1 MLFLP
6 SDTEYIIETL
16 QKNGYEAYAVGGCV
30 RDMLNGDTPHD
41 FDITTSAEPE
51 TVISL
56 FEKTV
61 PTGIKHGTVTVIIN
75 GVPNEVTTYRT
86 DGEYRDHRRPD
97 SVIFVKSLREDLARR
112 DFTVNAMAYNKV
124 DGLKDFFGGKQDI
137 QNRIL
142 RAVGEPE
149 RRFYEDALRILRLF
163 RFSSVL
169 GFNIEENTLKAALE
183 YAPTLKN
190 VSAERIYSEL
200 LKTVCG
206 KNPAALKPLTDI
218 GGLRF
223 SGLTSD
229 PDYGILPLLNS
240 VDTKLF
246 AFLYSGGADVTA
258 ALDFLKVPNKTK
270 KTARDMLT
278 LLNMPLPVSKP
289 EIKEMLY
296 LTSPLSVENY
306 FDYKAAYG
314 ENCENARN
322 MLSEIIENA
331 EPYKISDLKIRGKDL
346 KKLGISGRGVGETLE
361 NLRRLVINDPT
372 LNTKK
377 RLTEAIAFEQ
387 INLSSVT
394 D

>member
-6 SDTEYIIETL
+6 SNTEYIIETL

-51 TVISL
+51 AVISL

-112 DFTVNAMAYNKV
+112 DFTVNAMAYNKN

-183 YAPTLKN
+183 YAPTLKS

-200 LKTVCG
+200 LKTLCG
-206 KNPAALKPLTDI
+206 KKPAALKPLTDI
-218 GGLRF
+218 GGLGF
-223 SGLTSD
+223 LGVNTS
-229 PDYGILPLLNS
+229 PDYGILPLLGS
-240 VDTKLF
+240 ADTKLF

-258 ALDFLKVPNKTK
+258 ALDFLRVPNKTK
-270 KTARDMLT
+270 KAARDMLT
-278 LLNMPLPVSKP
+278 LFNMPFPKTKP

-296 LTSPLSVENY
+296 LTSPVSVENY

-331 EPYKISDLKIRGKDL
+331 EPYKISDLKIRGEDL
-346 KKLGISGRGVGETLE
+346 KKLGIRGRETGEMLE
-361 NLRRLVINDPT
+361 ALRKYVIPDPT
-372 LNTKK
+372 LNTKS
-377 RLTEAIAFEQ
+377 RLLEEIK
-387 INLSSVT
+387 NLRSNF
-394 D
+394 

>member
-16 QKNGYEAYAVGGCV
+16 QKNGYEAFAVGGCV

-51 TVISL
+51 TVMSL

-112 DFTVNAMAYNKV
+112 DFTVNAMAYNQK
-124 DGLKDFFGGKQDI
+124 DGLKDFFGGREDI
-137 QNRIL
+137 ENRIL
-142 RAVGEPE
+142 RAVGEPG
-149 RRFYEDALRILRLF
+149 RRFYEDALRIMRLF

-169 GFNIEENTLKAALE
+169 GFDIEENTLKAALE
-183 YAPTLKN
+183 YAPTLKS

-200 LKTVCG
+200 LKTLCG

-218 GGLRF
+218 GGLGF
-223 SGLTSD
+223 LGVNTS
-229 PDYGILPLLNS
+229 PDYGILPLLGS
-240 VDTKLF
+240 ADTKLF
-246 AFLYSGGADVTA
+246 AFLYSGGAEVSP

-270 KTARDMLT
+270 KAAQDMLT
-278 LLNMPLPVSKP
+278 LLNMPFPKTKP

-296 LTSPLSVENY
+296 LTSPSSTENY
-306 FDYKAAYG
+306 FDYRSAYG
-314 ENCENARN
+314 KDCAAARD
-322 MLSEIIENA
+322 MLTEIIKNG
-331 EPYKISDLKIRGKDL
+331 EPYRISDLKIGGKDL
-346 KKLGISGRGVGETLE
+346 KKCGISGSAIGETLE
-361 NLRRLVINDPT
+361 KLRRSVLKNPE
-372 LNTKK
+372 LNTRSELIKAVK
-377 RLTEAIAFEQ
+377 NGFPRENRFR
-387 INLSSVT
+387 
-394 D
+394 

>member
-112 DFTVNAMAYNKV
+112 DFTVNAIAYNKK
-124 DGLKDFFGGKQDI
+124 DGLKDFFGGKEDI

-218 GGLRF
+218 GGLKF
-223 SGLTSD
+223 SGLTAA

-240 VDTKLF
+240 ADTKLF

-270 KTARDMLT
+270 KNARDMLT
-278 LLNMPLPVSKP
+278 LLNMPFPTTKP
-289 EIKEMLY
+289 GIKEMLY

-306 FDYKAAYG
+306 FNYKVAYG

-322 MLSEIIENA
+322 MLSEIIKNA
-331 EPYKISDLKIRGKDL
+331 EPYKISDLKIRGEDL
-346 KKLGISGRGVGETLE
+346 KKLGISGREVGDTLE
-361 NLRRLVINDPT
+361 ALRRLIINDPT

-387 INLSSVT
+387 IN
-394 D
+394 

>member
-16 QKNGYEAYAVGGCV
+16 QKNGYEAFAVGGCV

-51 TVISL
+51 TVMSL

-112 DFTVNAMAYNKV
+112 DFTVNAMAYNQK
-124 DGLKDFFGGKQDI
+124 DGLKDFFGGREDI
-137 QNRIL
+137 ENRIL
-142 RAVGEPE
+142 RAVGEPG
-149 RRFYEDALRILRLF
+149 RRFYEDALRIMRLF

-169 GFNIEENTLKAALE
+169 GFDIEENTLKAALG
-183 YAPTLKN
+183 YAPTLKS

-200 LKTVCG
+200 LKTLCG

-218 GGLRF
+218 GGLGF
-223 SGLTSD
+223 LGVNTS
-229 PDYGILPLLNS
+229 PDYGILPLLGS
-240 VDTKLF
+240 ADTKLF
-246 AFLYSGGADVTA
+246 AFLYSCGAEVSP

-270 KTARDMLT
+270 RAAQDMLT
-278 LLNMPLPVSKP
+278 ILNMPFPKTKP

-296 LTSPLSVENY
+296 LTSPSSAENY
-306 FDYKAAYG
+306 FDYRSAYG
-314 ENCENARN
+314 KDCAAARD
-322 MLSEIIENA
+322 MLTEIIKNG
-331 EPYKISDLKIRGKDL
+331 EPYRISDLKIGGRDL
-346 KKLGISGRGVGETLE
+346 KKCGISGRAIGETLE
-361 NLRRLVINDPT
+361 KLRRSVLKNPE
-372 LNTKK
+372 LNTRSELIKAVK
-377 RLTEAIAFEQ
+377 NEPPRENRFR
-387 INLSSVT
+387 
-394 D
+394 

>member
-16 QKNGYEAYAVGGCV
+16 QKNGYEAFAVGGCV

-51 TVISL
+51 TVMSL

-112 DFTVNAMAYNKV
+112 DFTVNAMAYNQK
-124 DGLKDFFGGKQDI
+124 DGLKDFFGGREDI
-137 QNRIL
+137 ENRIL
-142 RAVGEPE
+142 RAVGEPG
-149 RRFYEDALRILRLF
+149 RRFYEDALRIMRLF

-169 GFNIEENTLKAALE
+169 GFDIEENTLKAALE
-183 YAPTLKN
+183 YAPTLKS

-200 LKTVCG
+200 LKTLCG
-206 KNPAALKPLTDI
+206 KTPAALKPLTDI
-218 GGLRF
+218 GGLGF
-223 SGLTSD
+223 LGVNTS
-229 PDYGILPLLNS
+229 PDYGILPLLGS
-240 VDTKLF
+240 ADTKLF
-246 AFLYSGGADVTA
+246 AFLYSGGAEVSP

-270 KTARDMLT
+270 KAAQDMLT
-278 LLNMPLPVSKP
+278 LLNMPFPKTKP

-296 LTSPLSVENY
+296 LTSPSSTENY
-306 FDYKAAYG
+306 FDYRSAYG
-314 ENCENARN
+314 KDCAAARD
-322 MLSEIIENA
+322 MLTEIIKNG
-331 EPYKISDLKIRGKDL
+331 EPYRISDLKIGGKDL
-346 KKLGISGRGVGETLE
+346 KKCGISGRAIGETLE
-361 NLRRLVINDPT
+361 KLRRSVLKNPE
-372 LNTKK
+372 LNTRSELIKAVK
-377 RLTEAIAFEQ
+377 NGFPRENRFR
-387 INLSSVT
+387 
-394 D
+394 

>member
-16 QKNGYEAYAVGGCV
+16 QKNGYEAFAVGGCV

-51 TVISL
+51 TVMLL

-112 DFTVNAMAYNKV
+112 DFTVNAMAYNKR
-124 DGLKDFFGGKQDI
+124 DGLKDFFGGREDI
-137 QNRIL
+137 ENRIL
-142 RAVGEPE
+142 RAVGEPG

-183 YAPTLKN
+183 YAPTLKS

-200 LKTVCG
+200 LKTLCG

-218 GGLRF
+218 SGFRF

-229 PDYGILPLLNS
+229 PDYGILPLLGS
-240 VDTKLF
+240 ADTKLF

-258 ALDFLKVPNKTK
+258 ALDFLRVPNKTK
-270 KTARDMLT
+270 KAARDMLT
-278 LLNMPLPVSKP
+278 LLNMPFPKTKP

-296 LTSPLSVENY
+296 LTSPVSVENY

-331 EPYKISDLKIRGKDL
+331 EPYKISDLKIRGEDL
-346 KKLGISGRGVGETLE
+346 KKLGIRGRETGEMLE
-361 NLRRLVINDPT
+361 ALRKYVIPDPT
-372 LNTKK
+372 LNTKS
-377 RLTEAIAFEQ
+377 RLLEEIK
-387 INLSSVT
+387 NLRSNF
-394 D
+394 

>member
-16 QKNGYEAYAVGGCV
+16 QKNGYEAFAVGGCV

-51 TVISL
+51 TVMSL

-112 DFTVNAMAYNKV
+112 DFTVNAMAYNKK

-142 RAVGEPE
+142 RAVGEPG

-169 GFNIEENTLKAALE
+169 GFDIEENTLKAALE
-183 YAPTLKN
+183 YAPTLKS

-200 LKTVCG
+200 LKTLCG

-218 GGLRF
+218 GGLGF
-223 SGLTSD
+223 LGVNTS
-229 PDYGILPLLNS
+229 PDYGILPLLGS
-240 VDTKLF
+240 ADTKLF
-246 AFLYSGGADVTA
+246 AFLFSGGAEVSP

-270 KTARDMLT
+270 KAAQDMLT
-278 LLNMPLPVSKP
+278 LLNMPFPKTKP

-296 LTSPLSVENY
+296 LTSPSSAENY
-306 FDYKAAYG
+306 FDYRSAYG
-314 ENCENARN
+314 KDCAAARD
-322 MLSEIIENA
+322 MLTEIIKNG
-331 EPYKISDLKIRGKDL
+331 EPYRISDLKIGGRDL
-346 KKLGISGRGVGETLE
+346 KKCGISGRAIGETLE
-361 NLRRLVINDPT
+361 KLRRSVLKNPE
-372 LNTKK
+372 LNTRSELIKAVK
-377 RLTEAIAFEQ
+377 NEPPRENRFR
-387 INLSSVT
+387 
-394 D
+394 

>member
-16 QKNGYEAYAVGGCV
+16 QKNGYEAFAVGGCV

-51 TVISL
+51 TVMSL

-112 DFTVNAMAYNKV
+112 DFTVNAMAYNQK
-124 DGLKDFFGGKQDI
+124 DGLKDFFGGREDI
-137 QNRIL
+137 ENRIL
-142 RAVGEPE
+142 RAVGEPG
-149 RRFYEDALRILRLF
+149 RRFYEDALRIMRLF

-183 YAPTLKN
+183 YAPTLKS

-200 LKTVCG
+200 LKTLCG

-218 GGLRF
+218 GGLGF
-223 SGLTSD
+223 LGVNTS
-229 PDYGILPLLNS
+229 PDYGILPLLGS
-240 VDTKLF
+240 ADTKLF
-246 AFLYSGGADVTA
+246 AFLYSGGAKISP

-270 KTARDMLT
+270 KAAQDMLT
-278 LLNMPLPVSKP
+278 LLNMPFPKTKP

-296 LTSPLSVENY
+296 LTSPSSAENY
-306 FDYKAAYG
+306 FDYRSAYG
-314 ENCENARN
+314 KDCAAARD
-322 MLSEIIENA
+322 MLTEIIKNG
-331 EPYKISDLKIRGKDL
+331 EPYRISDLKIGGRDL
-346 KKLGISGRGVGETLE
+346 KKCGISGRAIGETLE
-361 NLRRLVINDPT
+361 KLRRSVLKNPE
-372 LNTKK
+372 LNTRSELIKAVK
-377 RLTEAIAFEQ
+377 NEPPRENRFR
-387 INLSSVT
+387 
-394 D
+394 

>member
-30 RDMLNGDTPHD
+30 RDMLNSDTPHD

-51 TVISL
+51 AVISL

-112 DFTVNAMAYNKV
+112 DFTVNAMAYNKR
-124 DGLKDFFGGKQDI
+124 DGLKDFFGGKEDI

-183 YAPTLKN
+183 YAPTLKS

-200 LKTVCG
+200 LKTLCG
-206 KNPAALKPLTDI
+206 KKPAALKPLTDI
-218 GGLRF
+218 GGLGF
-223 SGLTSD
+223 LGLNTA
-229 PDYGILPLLNS
+229 PDYGILPLLGS
-240 VDTKLF
+240 ADTKLF

-258 ALDFLKVPNKTK
+258 ALDFLRVPNKTK
-270 KTARDMLT
+270 KAARDMLT

-296 LTSPLSVENY
+296 LTSPVSVENY

-331 EPYKISDLKIRGKDL
+331 EPYKISDLKIRGEDL
-346 KKLGISGRGVGETLE
+346 KKLGIRGRETGEMLE
-361 NLRRLVINDPT
+361 ALRKYVIPDPT
-372 LNTKK
+372 LNTKS
-377 RLTEAIAFEQ
+377 RLLEEIK
-387 INLSSVT
+387 NLRSNF
-394 D
+394 

>member
-16 QKNGYEAYAVGGCV
+16 QKNGYEAFAVGGCV

-75 GVPNEVTTYRT
+75 GVPNEVTTYRA

-112 DFTVNAMAYNKV
+112 DFTVNAMAYNQK
-124 DGLKDFFGGKQDI
+124 DGLKDFFGGREDI
-137 QNRIL
+137 ENRIL

-149 RRFYEDALRILRLF
+149 RRFYEDALRIMRLF

-169 GFNIEENTLKAALE
+169 GFDIEENTLKAALE
-183 YAPTLKN
+183 YAPTLKS

-218 GGLRF
+218 GGLGF
-223 SGLTSD
+223 LGVNTS
-229 PDYGILPLLNS
+229 PDYGILPLLGS
-240 VDTKLF
+240 ADTKLF
-246 AFLYSGGADVTA
+246 AFIYSGGAEVSP

-270 KTARDMLT
+270 KASQDMLT
-278 LLNMPLPVSKP
+278 LLNMPFPKTKP

-296 LTSPLSVENY
+296 LTSPSSAENY
-306 FDYKAAYG
+306 FDYRSAYG
-314 ENCENARN
+314 EDCAAARD
-322 MLSEIIENA
+322 MLTEIIKNA
-331 EPYKISDLKIRGKDL
+331 EPYRISDLKIGGRDL
-346 KKLGISGRGVGETLE
+346 EKYGISGRVIGETLE
-361 NLRRLVINDPT
+361 KLRRSVLKNPE
-372 LNTKK
+372 LNTRSELIKAVK
-377 RLTEAIAFEQ
+377 
-387 INLSSVT
+387 NGLSRENRFR
-394 D
+394 

>member
-16 QKNGYEAYAVGGCV
+16 QKNGYEAFAVGGCV

-51 TVISL
+51 TVMSL

-75 GVPNEVTTYRT
+75 GMPNEVTTYRT

-112 DFTVNAMAYNKV
+112 DFTVNAMAYNKK

-142 RAVGEPE
+142 RAVGEPG
-149 RRFYEDALRILRLF
+149 RRFYEDALRIMRLF
-163 RFSSVL
+163 RFSSIL
-169 GFNIEENTLKAALE
+169 GFDIEENTLKAALE
-183 YAPTLKN
+183 YAPTLKS

-200 LKTVCG
+200 LKTLCG

-218 GGLRF
+218 GGLGF
-223 SGLTSD
+223 LGVNTS
-229 PDYGILPLLNS
+229 PDYGILPLLGS
-240 VDTKLF
+240 ADTKLF
-246 AFLYSGGADVTA
+246 AFLYSGGAEVTA
-258 ALDFLKVPNKTK
+258 ALDFLRVPNKTK
-270 KTARDMLT
+270 KAAQDMLT
-278 LLNMPLPVSKP
+278 LLNMPFPKTKP

-296 LTSPLSVENY
+296 LTSPPSAENY
-306 FDYKAAYG
+306 FDYRSAYG
-314 ENCENARN
+314 KDCAAARD
-322 MLSEIIENA
+322 MLTEIIKNG
-331 EPYKISDLKIRGKDL
+331 EPYRISDLKIGGKDL
-346 KKLGISGRGVGETLE
+346 KKCGISGRAIGETLE
-361 NLRRLVINDPT
+361 KLRRSVLKNPE
-372 LNTKK
+372 LNTRSELIKAVK
-377 RLTEAIAFEQ
+377 NEPPRENRFR
-387 INLSSVT
+387 
-394 D
+394 

>member
-16 QKNGYEAYAVGGCV
+16 QKNGYEAFAVGGCV

-51 TVISL
+51 AVISL
-56 FEKTV
+56 FKKTV

-112 DFTVNAMAYNKV
+112 DFTVNAMAYNKR

-142 RAVGEPE
+142 RAVGEPG

-169 GFNIEENTLKAALE
+169 GFDIEENTLKAALE
-183 YAPTLKN
+183 YAPTLKS

-200 LKTVCG
+200 LKTLCG

-218 GGLRF
+218 SGLRF

-240 VDTKLF
+240 ADTKLF

-270 KTARDMLT
+270 KNARDMLT
-278 LLNMPLPVSKP
+278 LLNMPFPKTKP

-296 LTSPLSVENY
+296 LTSYSSAENY
-306 FDYKAAYG
+306 FDYRSAYG
-314 ENCENARN
+314 KDCAAARD
-322 MLSEIIENA
+322 MLTEILKNG
-331 EPYKISDLKIRGKDL
+331 EPYRISDLKIGGRDL
-346 KKLGISGRGVGETLE
+346 KKCGISGRAIGETLE
-361 NLRRLVINDPT
+361 KLRRSVLKNPEF
-372 LNTKK
+372 NTRSELIKAVK
-377 RLTEAIAFEQ
+377 NEPPRENRFR
-387 INLSSVT
+387 
-394 D
+394 

>member
-16 QKNGYEAYAVGGCV
+16 QKNGYEAFAVGGCV

-51 TVISL
+51 TVMSL

-112 DFTVNAMAYNKV
+112 DFTVNAMAYNQK
-124 DGLKDFFGGKQDI
+124 DGLKDFFGGREDI
-137 QNRIL
+137 ENRIL
-142 RAVGEPE
+142 RAVGEPG
-149 RRFYEDALRILRLF
+149 RRFYEDALRIMRLF

-169 GFNIEENTLKAALE
+169 GFDIEENTLKAALE
-183 YAPTLKN
+183 YAPTLKS

-200 LKTVCG
+200 LKTLCG
-206 KNPAALKPLTDI
+206 KTPAALKPLTDI
-218 GGLRF
+218 GGLGF
-223 SGLTSD
+223 LGVNTS
-229 PDYGILPLLNS
+229 PDYGILPLLGS
-240 VDTKLF
+240 ADTKLF
-246 AFLYSGGADVTA
+246 AFLYSGGAEVSP

-270 KTARDMLT
+270 KAAQDMLT
-278 LLNMPLPVSKP
+278 LLNMPFPKTKP

-296 LTSPLSVENY
+296 LTSPSSAENY
-306 FDYKAAYG
+306 FDYRSAYG
-314 ENCENARN
+314 KDCAAARD
-322 MLSEIIENA
+322 MLTEIIKNG
-331 EPYKISDLKIRGKDL
+331 EPYRISDLKIGGRDL
-346 KKLGISGRGVGETLE
+346 KKCGISGRAIGETLE
-361 NLRRLVINDPT
+361 KLRRSVLKNPE
-372 LNTKK
+372 LNTRSELIKAVK
-377 RLTEAIAFEQ
+377 NGLPRENRFR
-387 INLSSVT
+387 
-394 D
+394 

>member
-16 QKNGYEAYAVGGCV
+16 QKKGYEAYAVGGCV

-97 SVIFVKSLREDLARR
+97 SVIFVKSLRKDLARR
-112 DFTVNAMAYNKV
+112 DFTVNAMAYNKN

-218 GGLRF
+218 GGLGF
-223 SGLTSD
+223 LGLNTA

-240 VDTKLF
+240 ADTKLF
-246 AFLYSGGADVTA
+246 AFLYSGGAEVTA
-258 ALDFLKVPNKTK
+258 ALDFLRVPNKTK
-270 KTARDMLT
+270 KAARDMLT
-278 LLNMPLPVSKP
+278 LLNMPFPSTKT

-306 FDYKAAYG
+306 FDYKAAYD

-331 EPYKISDLKIRGKDL
+331 EPYKISDLKIRGEDL

>member
-16 QKNGYEAYAVGGCV
+16 QKNGYEAFAVGGCV

-51 TVISL
+51 TVMSL

-61 PTGIKHGTVTVIIN
+61 PTGIKHGTVTAIIN

-112 DFTVNAMAYNKV
+112 DFTVNAMAYNQK
-124 DGLKDFFGGKQDI
+124 DGLKDFFGGREDI
-137 QNRIL
+137 ENRIL
-142 RAVGEPE
+142 RAVGEPG

-169 GFNIEENTLKAALE
+169 GFDIEENTLKAALE
-183 YAPTLKN
+183 YAPTLKS

-200 LKTVCG
+200 LKTLCG

-218 GGLRF
+218 GGLGF
-223 SGLTSD
+223 LGVNTS
-229 PDYGILPLLNS
+229 PDYGILPLLGS
-240 VDTKLF
+240 ADTKLF

-270 KTARDMLT
+270 KNAQDMLT
-278 LLNMPLPVSKP
+278 LLNMPFPKTKP

-296 LTSPLSVENY
+296 LTSPPSAENY
-306 FDYKAAYG
+306 FDYRSAYG
-314 ENCENARN
+314 KDCAAARD
-322 MLSEIIENA
+322 MLTEIIKNG
-331 EPYKISDLKIRGKDL
+331 EPYRISDLKIGGRDL
-346 KKLGISGRGVGETLE
+346 KKCGISGRAIGETLE
-361 NLRRLVINDPT
+361 KLRRSVLKNPE
-372 LNTKK
+372 LNTRSELIKAVK
-377 RLTEAIAFEQ
+377 NEPPRENRFR
-387 INLSSVT
+387 
-394 D
+394 

>member
-51 TVISL
+51 AVISL
-56 FEKTV
+56 FKKTV

-112 DFTVNAMAYNKV
+112 DFTVNAMAYNKK

-223 SGLTSD
+223 SGLISD
-229 PDYGILPLLNS
+229 PDYGILLLLNS
-240 VDTKLF
+240 ADTKLF

-258 ALDFLKVPNKTK
+258 ALDFLRVPNKTK
-270 KTARDMLT
+270 KAARDMLT

-331 EPYKISDLKIRGKDL
+331 EPYKISDLKIRGEDL
-346 KKLGISGRGVGETLE
+346 KKLGISGRETGEMLE
-361 NLRRLVINDPT
+361 ALRKYVIPDPT
-372 LNTKK
+372 LNTKS
-377 RLTEAIAFEQ
+377 RLLEEIK
-387 INLSSVT
+387 NLRSNF
-394 D
+394 

>member
-51 TVISL
+51 TVMSL

-112 DFTVNAMAYNKV
+112 DFTVNAMAYNQK
-124 DGLKDFFGGKQDI
+124 DGLKDFFGGREDI
-137 QNRIL
+137 ENRIL
-142 RAVGEPE
+142 RAVGEPG
-149 RRFYEDALRILRLF
+149 RRFYEDALRIMRLF

-169 GFNIEENTLKAALE
+169 GFDIEENTLKAALE
-183 YAPTLKN
+183 YAPTLKS

-200 LKTVCG
+200 LKTLCG

-218 GGLRF
+218 GGLGF
-223 SGLTSD
+223 LGVNTS
-229 PDYGILPLLNS
+229 PDYGILPLLGS
-240 VDTKLF
+240 ADTKLF
-246 AFLYSGGADVTA
+246 AFLYSGGAEVSP

-270 KTARDMLT
+270 KAARDMLT
-278 LLNMPLPVSKP
+278 LLNMPFPKTKP

-296 LTSPLSVENY
+296 LTSPVSVENY

-331 EPYKISDLKIRGKDL
+331 EPYKISDLKIRGEDL
-346 KKLGISGRGVGETLE
+346 KKLGIRGRETGEMLE
-361 NLRRLVINDPT
+361 ALRKYVIPDPT
-372 LNTKK
+372 LNTKS
-377 RLTEAIAFEQ
+377 RLLEEIK
-387 INLSSVT
+387 NLRSNF
-394 D
+394 

>member
-16 QKNGYEAYAVGGCV
+16 QKNGYEAFAVGGCV

-51 TVISL
+51 TVMSL

-112 DFTVNAMAYNKV
+112 DFTVNAMAYNQK
-124 DGLKDFFGGKQDI
+124 DGLKDFFGGREDI
-137 QNRIL
+137 ENRIL
-142 RAVGEPE
+142 RAVGEPG
-149 RRFYEDALRILRLF
+149 RRFYEDALRIMRLF

-169 GFNIEENTLKAALE
+169 GFDIEENTLKAALG
-183 YAPTLKN
+183 YAPTLKS
-190 VSAERIYSEL
+190 VSTERIYSEL
-200 LKTVCG
+200 LKTLCG

-218 GGLRF
+218 GGLGF
-223 SGLTSD
+223 LGVNTS
-229 PDYGILPLLNS
+229 PDYGILPLLVS
-240 VDTKLF
+240 ADTKLF
-246 AFLYSGGADVTA
+246 AFLYSGGAEVSP

-270 KTARDMLT
+270 KAAQDMLT
-278 LLNMPLPVSKP
+278 LLNMPFPKTKP

-296 LTSPLSVENY
+296 LTSPPSAENY
-306 FDYKAAYG
+306 FDYRSAYG
-314 ENCENARN
+314 KDCAAARD
-322 MLSEIIENA
+322 MLTEIIKNG
-331 EPYKISDLKIRGKDL
+331 EPYRISDLKIGGRDL
-346 KKLGISGRGVGETLE
+346 KKCGISGRAIGETLE
-361 NLRRLVINDPT
+361 KLRRSVLKNPE
-372 LNTKK
+372 LNTRSELIKAVK
-377 RLTEAIAFEQ
+377 NGLPRENRFR
-387 INLSSVT
+387 
-394 D
+394 

>member
-16 QKNGYEAYAVGGCV
+16 QKNGYEAFAVGGCV

-51 TVISL
+51 TVMSL

-112 DFTVNAMAYNKV
+112 DFTVNAMAYNQK
-124 DGLKDFFGGKQDI
+124 DGLKDFFGGREDI
-137 QNRIL
+137 ENRIL
-142 RAVGEPE
+142 RAVGEPG
-149 RRFYEDALRILRLF
+149 RRFYEDALRIMRLF

-169 GFNIEENTLKAALE
+169 AFDIEENTLKAALE
-183 YAPTLKN
+183 YAPTLKS

-200 LKTVCG
+200 LKTLCG

-218 GGLRF
+218 GGLGF
-223 SGLTSD
+223 LGVNTS
-229 PDYGILPLLNS
+229 PDYGILPLLGS
-240 VDTKLF
+240 ADTKLF
-246 AFLYSGGADVTA
+246 AFLYSGGAEVSP

-270 KTARDMLT
+270 KAAQDMLT
-278 LLNMPLPVSKP
+278 LLNMPFPKTKP

-296 LTSPLSVENY
+296 LTSPSSTENY
-306 FDYKAAYG
+306 FDYRSAYG
-314 ENCENARN
+314 KDCAAARD
-322 MLSEIIENA
+322 MLTEIIKNG
-331 EPYKISDLKIRGKDL
+331 EPYRISDLKIGGKDL
-346 KKLGISGRGVGETLE
+346 KKCGISGRAIGETLE
-361 NLRRLVINDPT
+361 KLRRSVLKNPE
-372 LNTKK
+372 LNTRSELIKAVK
-377 RLTEAIAFEQ
+377 NGFPRENRFR
-387 INLSSVT
+387 
-394 D
+394 

>member
-51 TVISL
+51 AVISL
-56 FEKTV
+56 FKKTV

-112 DFTVNAMAYNKV
+112 DFTVNAMAYNKN

-218 GGLRF
+218 GGLGF
-223 SGLTSD
+223 LGLNTA

-240 VDTKLF
+240 ADTKLF

-270 KTARDMLT
+270 KAARDMLT

>member
-16 QKNGYEAYAVGGCV
+16 QKNGYEAFAVGGCV

-51 TVISL
+51 TVMSL

-112 DFTVNAMAYNKV
+112 DFTVNAMAYNQK
-124 DGLKDFFGGKQDI
+124 DGLKDFFGGREDI
-137 QNRIL
+137 ENRIL
-142 RAVGEPE
+142 RAVGEPG
-149 RRFYEDALRILRLF
+149 RRFYEDALRIMRLF

-183 YAPTLKN
+183 YAPTLKS

-200 LKTVCG
+200 LKTLCG

-218 GGLRF
+218 SGLRF

-240 VDTKLF
+240 ADTKLF

-258 ALDFLKVPNKTK
+258 ALDFLRVPNKTK
-270 KTARDMLT
+270 KAARDMLT
-278 LLNMPLPVSKP
+278 LLNMPFPKTKP

-296 LTSPLSVENY
+296 LTSPSSAENY
-306 FDYKAAYG
+306 FDYRSAYG
-314 ENCENARN
+314 KDCAAARD
-322 MLSEIIENA
+322 MLTEIIKNG
-331 EPYKISDLKIRGKDL
+331 EPYRISDLKIGGRDL
-346 KKLGISGRGVGETLE
+346 KKCGISGRAIGETLE
-361 NLRRLVINDPT
+361 KLRRSVLKNPE
-372 LNTKK
+372 LNTRSELIKAVK
-377 RLTEAIAFEQ
+377 NGLPRENRFR
-387 INLSSVT
+387 
-394 D
+394 

>member
-16 QKNGYEAYAVGGCV
+16 QKNGYEAFAVGGCV

-51 TVISL
+51 TVMSL

-112 DFTVNAMAYNKV
+112 DFTVNAMAYNKR
-124 DGLKDFFGGKQDI
+124 DGLKDFFGGREDI
-137 QNRIL
+137 ENRIL
-142 RAVGEPE
+142 RAVGEPG
-149 RRFYEDALRILRLF
+149 RRFYEDALRIMRLF

-183 YAPTLKN
+183 YAPTLKS

-200 LKTVCG
+200 LKTLCG

-218 GGLRF
+218 GGLGF
-223 SGLTSD
+223 LGVNTS
-229 PDYGILPLLNS
+229 PDYGILPLLGS
-240 VDTKLF
+240 ADTKLF
-246 AFLYSGGADVTA
+246 AFLYSGGAEVSP

-270 KTARDMLT
+270 KAAQDMLT
-278 LLNMPLPVSKP
+278 LLNMPFPKTKP

-296 LTSPLSVENY
+296 LTSPSSAENY
-306 FDYKAAYG
+306 FDYRSAYG
-314 ENCENARN
+314 KDCAAARD
-322 MLSEIIENA
+322 MLTEIIKNG
-331 EPYKISDLKIRGKDL
+331 EPYRISDLKIGGRDL
-346 KKLGISGRGVGETLE
+346 KKCGISGRAIGETLE
-361 NLRRLVINDPT
+361 KLRRSVLKNPE
-372 LNTKK
+372 LNTRSELIKAVK
-377 RLTEAIAFEQ
+377 NEPPRENRFR
-387 INLSSVT
+387 
-394 D
+394 

>member
-16 QKNGYEAYAVGGCV
+16 QKNGYEAFAVGGCV

-51 TVISL
+51 TVMSL

-112 DFTVNAMAYNKV
+112 DFTVNAMAYNKR

-183 YAPTLKN
+183 YAPTLKS

-200 LKTVCG
+200 LKTLCG

-218 GGLRF
+218 SGLRF

-229 PDYGILPLLNS
+229 PDYGILPLLGS
-240 VDTKLF
+240 ADTKLF

-258 ALDFLKVPNKTK
+258 ALDFLRVPNKTK
-270 KTARDMLT
+270 KAARDMLT
-278 LLNMPLPVSKP
+278 LLNMPFPKTKP

-296 LTSPLSVENY
+296 LTSPSSAENY
-306 FDYKAAYG
+306 FDYRSAYG
-314 ENCENARN
+314 KDCAAARD
-322 MLSEIIENA
+322 MLTEIIKNG
-331 EPYKISDLKIRGKDL
+331 EPYRISDLKIGGRDL
-346 KKLGISGRGVGETLE
+346 KKCGISGRAIGETLE
-361 NLRRLVINDPT
+361 KLRRSVLKNPE
-372 LNTKK
+372 LNTRSELIKAVK
-377 RLTEAIAFEQ
+377 NGLPRENRFR
-387 INLSSVT
+387 
-394 D
+394 

>member
-30 RDMLNGDTPHD
+30 RDMLNSDTPHD

-51 TVISL
+51 AVISL
-56 FEKTV
+56 FKKTV

-112 DFTVNAMAYNKV
+112 DFTVNAMAYNKR

-183 YAPTLKN
+183 YAPTLKS

-200 LKTVCG
+200 LKTLCG

-218 GGLRF
+218 SGLRF

-229 PDYGILPLLNS
+229 PDYGILPLLGS
-240 VDTKLF
+240 ADTKLF

-258 ALDFLKVPNKTK
+258 ALDFLRVPNKTK
-270 KTARDMLT
+270 KAARDMLT
-278 LLNMPLPVSKP
+278 LLNMPFPKTKP

-296 LTSPLSVENY
+296 LTSPVSVENY

-314 ENCENARN
+314 ENCENARS

-331 EPYKISDLKIRGKDL
+331 EPYKISDLKIRGEDL
-346 KKLGISGRGVGETLE
+346 KKLGIRGRETGEMLE
-361 NLRRLVINDPT
+361 ALRKYVIPDPT
-372 LNTKK
+372 LNTKS
-377 RLTEAIAFEQ
+377 RLLEEIK
-387 INLSSVT
+387 NLRSNF
-394 D
+394 

>member
-51 TVISL
+51 AVISL

-112 DFTVNAMAYNKV
+112 DFTVNAMAYNKR

-183 YAPTLKN
+183 YAPTLKS

-200 LKTVCG
+200 LKTLCG
-206 KNPAALKPLTDI
+206 KKTAALKPLTDI

-223 SGLTSD
+223 SGLTSS
-229 PDYGILPLLNS
+229 PDYGILPLLGS
-240 VDTKLF
+240 ADTKLF

-258 ALDFLKVPNKTK
+258 ALDFLRVPNKTK
-270 KTARDMLT
+270 KAARDMLT
-278 LLNMPLPVSKP
+278 LLNMPFPKTKP

-296 LTSPLSVENY
+296 LTSPVSVENY

-314 ENCENARN
+314 ENCENARS

-331 EPYKISDLKIRGKDL
+331 EPYKISDLKIRGEDL
-346 KKLGISGRGVGETLE
+346 KKLGIRGRETGEMLE
-361 NLRRLVINDPT
+361 ALRKYVIPDPT
-372 LNTKK
+372 LNTKS
-377 RLTEAIAFEQ
+377 RLLEEIK
-387 INLSSVT
+387 NLRSNF
-394 D
+394 

>member
-16 QKNGYEAYAVGGCV
+16 QKNGYEAFAVGGCV

-51 TVISL
+51 TVMSL

-75 GVPNEVTTYRT
+75 GVPNEVTTYRA

-124 DGLKDFFGGKQDI
+124 DGLKDFFGGREDI
-137 QNRIL
+137 NSRIL

-169 GFNIEENTLKAALE
+169 GFDIEEKTLKAALE
-183 YAPTLKN
+183 YAPTLKS

-218 GGLRF
+218 GGLGF
-223 SGLTSD
+223 LGINAS
-229 PDYGILPLLNS
+229 PDYGILPLLGS
-240 VDTKLF
+240 ADTKLF
-246 AFLYSGGADVTA
+246 AFLYSGGVQVPP
-258 ALDFLKVPNKTK
+258 ALDFLRVPNKTK
-270 KTARDMLT
+270 KAAQDMLT
-278 LLNMPLPVSKP
+278 LLNMPFPKTKP

-296 LTSPLSVENY
+296 LTSPLSAENY
-306 FDYKAAYG
+306 FDYKSAYG
-314 ENCENARN
+314 EDCAAARE
-322 MLSEIIENA
+322 MLEEIIKNG
-331 EPYKISDLKIRGKDL
+331 EPYRISDLKIGGRDL
-346 KKLGISGRGVGETLE
+346 EKCGISGRAIGETLE
-361 NLRRLVINDPT
+361 KLRRSVLKNPE
-372 LNTKK
+372 LNTRGELIKAVK
-377 RLTEAIAFEQ
+377 NGL
-387 INLSSVT
+387 
-394 D
+394 

>member
-6 SDTEYIIETL
+6 SNTEYIIETL

-30 RDMLNGDTPHD
+30 RDMLNSDTPHD

-51 TVISL
+51 VVISL

-112 DFTVNAMAYNKV
+112 DFTVNAMAYNKR

-183 YAPTLKN
+183 YAPTLKS

-200 LKTVCG
+200 LKTLCG
-206 KNPAALKPLTDI
+206 KKPAALKPLTDI

-223 SGLTSD
+223 SGLTSS
-229 PDYGILPLLNS
+229 PDYGILPLLGS
-240 VDTKLF
+240 ADTKLF

-258 ALDFLKVPNKTK
+258 ALDFLRVPNKTK
-270 KTARDMLT
+270 KAARDMLT
-278 LLNMPLPVSKP
+278 LLNMPFPKTKP

-296 LTSPLSVENY
+296 LTSPGSVENY

-314 ENCENARN
+314 ENCENARS

-331 EPYKISDLKIRGKDL
+331 EPYKISDLKIRGEDL
-346 KKLGISGRGVGETLE
+346 KKLGIRGRETGEMLE
-361 NLRRLVINDPT
+361 ALRKYVIPDPT
-372 LNTKK
+372 LNTKS
-377 RLTEAIAFEQ
+377 RLLEEIK
-387 INLSSVT
+387 NLRSNF
-394 D
+394 

>member
-51 TVISL
+51 AVISL
-56 FEKTV
+56 FKKTV

-112 DFTVNAMAYNKV
+112 DFTVNAMAYNKN

-183 YAPTLKN
+183 YAPTLKS

-200 LKTVCG
+200 LKTLCG
-206 KNPAALKPLTDI
+206 KKPAALKPLTDI
-218 GGLRF
+218 GGLGF
-223 SGLTSD
+223 LGVNTS
-229 PDYGILPLLNS
+229 PDYGILPLLGS
-240 VDTKLF
+240 ADTKLF

-258 ALDFLKVPNKTK
+258 ALDFLRVPNKTK
-270 KTARDMLT
+270 KAARDMLT
-278 LLNMPLPVSKP
+278 LLNMPFPKTKP

-296 LTSPLSVENY
+296 LTSPVSVENY

-331 EPYKISDLKIRGKDL
+331 EPYKISDLKIRGEDL
-346 KKLGISGRGVGETLE
+346 KKLGIRGRETGEMLE
-361 NLRRLVINDPT
+361 ALRKYVIPDPT
-372 LNTKK
+372 LNTKS
-377 RLTEAIAFEQ
+377 RLLEEIK
-387 INLSSVT
+387 NLRSNF
-394 D
+394 

>member
-51 TVISL
+51 AVISL
-56 FEKTV
+56 FKKTV

-112 DFTVNAMAYNKV
+112 DFTVNAMAYNKR

-183 YAPTLKN
+183 YAPTLKS

-200 LKTVCG
+200 LKTLCG

-218 GGLRF
+218 SGLRF

-229 PDYGILPLLNS
+229 PDYGILPLLGS
-240 VDTKLF
+240 ADTKLF

-258 ALDFLKVPNKTK
+258 ALDFLRVPNKTK
-270 KTARDMLT
+270 KAARDMLT
-278 LLNMPLPVSKP
+278 LLNMPFPKTKP

-296 LTSPLSVENY
+296 LTSPVSVENY

-331 EPYKISDLKIRGKDL
+331 EPYKISDLKIRGEDL
-346 KKLGISGRGVGETLE
+346 KKLGISGRETGEMLE
-361 NLRRLVINDPT
+361 ALRKYVIPDPT
-372 LNTKK
+372 LNTKS
-377 RLTEAIAFEQ
+377 RLLEEIK
-387 INLSSVT
+387 NLRSNF
-394 D
+394 

>member
-16 QKNGYEAYAVGGCV
+16 QKNGYEAFAVGGCV

-51 TVISL
+51 TVMSL

-112 DFTVNAMAYNKV
+112 DFTVNAMAYNQK
-124 DGLKDFFGGKQDI
+124 DGLKDFFGGREDI
-137 QNRIL
+137 ENRIL
-142 RAVGEPE
+142 RAVGEPG
-149 RRFYEDALRILRLF
+149 RRFYEDALRIMRLF

-169 GFNIEENTLKAALE
+169 GFNIEENTIKAALE
-183 YAPTLKN
+183 YAPTLKS

-200 LKTVCG
+200 LKTLCG

-218 GGLRF
+218 GGLGF
-223 SGLTSD
+223 LGVNTS
-229 PDYGILPLLNS
+229 PDYGILPLLGS
-240 VDTKLF
+240 ADTKLF
-246 AFLYSGGADVTA
+246 AFLYSGGAEVSP

-270 KTARDMLT
+270 KAAQDMLT
-278 LLNMPLPVSKP
+278 LLNMPFPKTKP

-296 LTSPLSVENY
+296 LTSPSSAENY
-306 FDYKAAYG
+306 FDYRSAYG
-314 ENCENARN
+314 KDCAAARD
-322 MLSEIIENA
+322 MLTEIIKNG
-331 EPYKISDLKIRGKDL
+331 EPYRISDLKIGGRDL
-346 KKLGISGRGVGETLE
+346 KKCGISGRAIGETLE
-361 NLRRLVINDPT
+361 KLRRSVLKNPE
-372 LNTKK
+372 LNTRSELIKAVK
-377 RLTEAIAFEQ
+377 NEPPRENRFR
-387 INLSSVT
+387 
-394 D
+394 

>member
-51 TVISL
+51 AVISL
-56 FEKTV
+56 FKKTV

-97 SVIFVKSLREDLARR
+97 SAIFVKSLREDLARR
-112 DFTVNAMAYNKV
+112 DFTVNAMAYNKR

-183 YAPTLKN
+183 YAPTLKS

-200 LKTVCG
+200 LKTLCG

-218 GGLRF
+218 SGLRF

-229 PDYGILPLLNS
+229 PDYGILPLLGS
-240 VDTKLF
+240 ADTKLF

-258 ALDFLKVPNKTK
+258 ALDFLRVPNKTK
-270 KTARDMLT
+270 KAARDMLT
-278 LLNMPLPVSKP
+278 LLNMPFPKTKP

-296 LTSPLSVENY
+296 LTSPVSVENY

-331 EPYKISDLKIRGKDL
+331 EPYKISDLKIRGEDL
-346 KKLGISGRGVGETLE
+346 KKLGIRGRETGEMLE
-361 NLRRLVINDPT
+361 ALRKYVIPDPT
-372 LNTKK
+372 LNTKS
-377 RLTEAIAFEQ
+377 RLLEEIK
-387 INLSSVT
+387 NLRSNF
-394 D
+394 

>member
-124 DGLKDFFGGKQDI
+124 DGLKDFFGGKDDI
-137 QNRIL
+137 NNRLL

-183 YAPTLKN
+183 YAPTLKS

-200 LKTVCG
+200 LKAICG

-218 GGLRF
+218 GGLGF
-223 SGLTSD
+223 LGLTAT
-229 PDYGILPLLNS
+229 PDYGILPLLS
-240 VDTKLF
+240 SADTKLF
-246 AFLYSGGADVTA
+246 AFLYSGGAEITA
-258 ALDFLKVPNKTK
+258 ALHFLRVPNKTK
-270 KTARDMLT
+270 KAARDMLA
-278 LLNMPLPVSKP
+278 LLNMPFPSTKT

-314 ENCENARN
+314 EDCENARA
-322 MLSEIIENA
+322 LWDEVTENA
-331 EPYKISDLKIRGKDL
+331 EPYKISDLKIRGEDL
-346 KKLGISGRGVGETLE
+346 KKLGINGREVGERLE
-361 NLRRLVINDPT
+361 ILRKRVISDPT

-377 RLTEAIAFEQ
+377 RLTEMLF
-387 INLSSVT
+387 
-394 D
+394 

>member
-16 QKNGYEAYAVGGCV
+16 QKNGYEAFAVGGCV

-51 TVISL
+51 TVMSL

-112 DFTVNAMAYNKV
+112 DFTVNAMAYNQK
-124 DGLKDFFGGKQDI
+124 DGLKDFFGGREDI
-137 QNRIL
+137 ENRIL
-142 RAVGEPE
+142 RAVGEPG
-149 RRFYEDALRILRLF
+149 RRFYEDALRIMRLF

-169 GFNIEENTLKAALE
+169 GFDIEGNTLKAALE
-183 YAPTLKN
+183 YAPTLKS
-190 VSAERIYSEL
+190 VSTERIYSEL
-200 LKTVCG
+200 LKTLCG

-218 GGLRF
+218 GGLGF
-223 SGLTSD
+223 LGVNTS
-229 PDYGILPLLNS
+229 PDYGILPLLGS
-240 VDTKLF
+240 ADTKLF
-246 AFLYSGGADVTA
+246 AFLFSGGAEVSP

-270 KTARDMLT
+270 KAAQDMLT
-278 LLNMPLPVSKP
+278 LLNMPFPKTKP

-296 LTSPLSVENY
+296 LTSPSSAENY
-306 FDYKAAYG
+306 FDYRSAYG
-314 ENCENARN
+314 KDCAAARD
-322 MLSEIIENA
+322 MLTEIIKNG
-331 EPYKISDLKIRGKDL
+331 EPYRISDLKIGGRDL
-346 KKLGISGRGVGETLE
+346 KKCGISGRAIGETLE
-361 NLRRLVINDPT
+361 KLRRSVLKNPE
-372 LNTKK
+372 LNTRSELIKAVK
-377 RLTEAIAFEQ
+377 NEPPRENRFR
-387 INLSSVT
+387 
-394 D
+394 

>member
-16 QKNGYEAYAVGGCV
+16 QKKGYEAYAVGGCV

-112 DFTVNAMAYNKV
+112 DFTVNAMAYNKK

-223 SGLTSD
+223 SGLISA

-240 VDTKLF
+240 ADTKLF
-246 AFLYSGGADVTA
+246 AFLYSGGAEVTA

-278 LLNMPLPVSKP
+278 LLNMPFPSTKT

-331 EPYKISDLKIRGKDL
+331 EPYKISDLKIRGEDL
-346 KKLGISGRGVGETLE
+346 KKLGIRGRETGEMLE
-361 NLRRLVINDPT
+361 ALRKYVIPDPT
-372 LNTKK
+372 LNTKS
-377 RLTEAIAFEQ
+377 RLLEEIK
-387 INLSSVT
+387 NLRSNF
-394 D
+394 